1 MRMNLTDDGLRPWH
15 PAAVIAG
22 GVLLALG
29 VAMLLTPAEDLRL
42 DAGRLIGP
50 FIMIAIGT
58 TILAGGRACAARPAA
73 DEATRERRRAER
85 RNRSTSGLWMI
96 GIGCWLL
103 VSQTHLFGLGFR
115 TSWPLLLIVM
125 GLLLTI
131 RGWR

>member
-1 MRMNLTDDGLRPWH
+1 MNLPDNGLRAWH
-15 PAAVIAG
+15 PAAVVAG

-29 VAMLLTPAEDLRL
+29 VAMLMTPIELPIED
-42 DAGRLIGP
+42 GRLIAP
-50 FIMIAIGT
+50 FVMILIGT
-58 TILAGGRACAARPAA
+58 TILLGNRAGAEKPAP
-73 DEATRERRRAER
+73 DDTTRQRRRAAR

-103 VSQTHLFGLGFR
+103 VSQTHLFGLGFG

-125 GLLLTI
+125 GLLLMI

>member
-1 MRMNLTDDGLRPWH
+1 MNLPDNGLRTWH
-15 PAAVIAG
+15 PAAVAAG

-42 DAGRLIGP
+42 EVGRLIGP

-58 TILAGGRACAARPAA
+58 TILVGSRACADKPAA
-73 DEATRERRRAER
+73 DDATRQRRRAAR
-85 RNRSTSGLWMI
+85 RDRSTAGLWMI

-103 VSQTHLFGLGFR
+103 VSQTHLLGLGFR

-125 GLLLTI
+125 GLLLMI

>member
-1 MRMNLTDDGLRPWH
+1 MNVTDNSLRPWH
-15 PAAVIAG
+15 PAAVVAG
-22 GVLLALG
+22 GVLLLLG
-29 VAMLLTPAEDLRL
+29 VAMLLTPAENLRL
-42 DAGRLIGP
+42 EAGRLIGP

-58 TILAGGRACAARPAA
+58 TILVGSRACAEKPAA
-73 DEATRERRRAER
+73 DDTVRERRRNAH

-103 VSQTHLFGLGFR
+103 VSQTHLFGLGFG

-125 GLLLTI
+125 GVLLMI